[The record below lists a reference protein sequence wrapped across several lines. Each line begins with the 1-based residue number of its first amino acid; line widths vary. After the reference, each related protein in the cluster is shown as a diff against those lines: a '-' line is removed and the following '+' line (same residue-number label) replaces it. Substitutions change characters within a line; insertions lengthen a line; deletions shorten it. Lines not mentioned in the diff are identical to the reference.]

1 MTRAEL
7 DAALVRLGLNVP
19 QSERD
24 DIAKAAVYITQMTAR
39 LRPKGGRN
47 VAVEPAHVVK
57 FPEG

>member
-1 MTRAEL
+1 MTREEL

-24 DIAKAAVYITQMTAR
+24 DIAKAADYITQMTAR